1 MAPREEWD
9 FYLTRIDD
17 KPASICLNLAASV
30 DLSRPVRLQVLL
42 KLVLPRQQ
50 DGLSSSDEA
59 KALAALEDALT
70 TRLCGAL
77 DAEYVGRWTCA
88 GKREYVFY
96 AQSEH
101 GFLHATEAVQREFSQ
116 YQLKCRAEKDP
127 DWTMFEETL
136 RPDALEMQ
144 WIYDRRVVDQ
154 LEQHGDDAA
163 TPRPVDHFVYFPD
176 AAKREAFMQAARA
189 QGFTAEPIQGDEA
202 LGVELVREDPIQLP
216 HIHGVVLGLIALAEQ
231 HGGDYDG
238 WGAPVAGK
246 PASLAP
252 QPGRGS

>member
-17 KPASICLNLAASV
+17 KPASICLNLGASA

-42 KLVLPRQQ
+42 KLLYPRPQ

-59 KALAALEDALT
+59 GALADLEDALN

-88 GKREYVFY
+88 GKREFVFY
-96 AQSEH
+96 AESDQ
-101 GFLHATEAVQREFSQ
+101 GFLHAMEAVQRDFSQ
-116 YQLKCRAEKDP
+116 YQLKCRAERDP

-136 RPDALEMQ
+136 RPDELEMQ

-154 LEQHGDDAA
+154 LEKHGDDAA
-163 TPRPVDHFVYFPD
+163 TTRPVDHYVYFQDP
-176 AAKREAFMQAARA
+176 AKRDAFMEAARG
-189 QGFTAEPIQGDEA
+189 QGFAAEAIEGHEA
-202 LGVELVREDPIQLP
+202 LGVHLVREDPILLP
-216 HIHGVVLGLIALAEQ
+216 HIHGVVLSLIGLAAQ

-238 WGAPVAGK
+238 WGAPVARK
-246 PASLAP
+246 PP
-252 QPGRGS
+252 QRTGS